1 MKYASILVL
10 GILLSV
16 LGIINIRGNISTIH
30 YYNRRKVREEDV
42 PKYAKAVGT
51 GTLIIGLSFICSF
64 LVSFLSEL
72 LIPFVCVPAVIVGL
86 AFILYAQFRYNK
98 GLF

>member
-10 GILLSV
+10 GILLSI
-16 LGIINIRGNISTIH
+16 LGIINIRGDISTIH
-30 YYNRRKVREEDV
+30 YYNRRKVRDEDV

-51 GTLIIGLSFICSF
+51 GTLIIGLSFICCF
-64 LVSFLSEL
+64 FAAFLSEV
-72 LIPFVCVPAVIVGL
+72 LIPFICIPAVLVGL